1 MASPEP
7 EQPREKRENEPDRY
21 ADEQL
26 VRQDAGKSRGD
37 ENGAGY
43 DRHDDAEERT
53 KNPVGKKRA
62 EQYER
67 RRAARASTQGQR
79 QDRRE
84 QHTCVLLGRTHRT
97 DLSHKPSEAYYR
109 RRRRGQWALEI
120 NSDNAATLKA
130 SLIPCARRFG
140 QSRASTKSNCANLS
154 QCQRAGLSISAPF
167 LRTWPPCPAAKFNKN
182 ANSFPPEVHVNM
194 H

>member
-53 KNPVGKKRA
+53 KHPVGKKRA

-109 RRRRGQWALEI
+109 RRRGQWALEI
-120 NSDNAATLKA
+120 DSDNAPTPK
-130 SLIPCARRFG
+130 
-140 QSRASTKSNCANLS
+140 
-154 QCQRAGLSISAPF
+154 AGLIRCA
-167 LRTWPPCPAAKFNKN
+167 
-182 ANSFPPEVHVNM
+182 
-194 H
+194 